1 MTPVDSVRG
10 GLVAS
15 VSAHLAALD
24 QLAIELRLDALV
36 ASELSLQQLKVL
48 LLAVHRAPITAHEVA
63 GELGVTAATVSG
75 LVRRLAEHGLLVREE
90 APDRRS
96 RHLVA
101 TPAGR
106 QALEEL
112 ASFQLRSRL
121 GILERLDTAELA
133 ALDTG
138 LAIAQRALRAHVE
151 GEAGHDAGH
160 DGAAPPVGDAAPSRG
175 R

>member
-1 MTPVDSVRG
+1 MTPPDCQREE
-10 GLVAS
+10 LVAS
-15 VSAHLAALD
+15 VSGHLAALD
-24 QLAIELRLDALV
+24 DLATQLRLEALV

-63 GELGVTAATVSG
+63 GALGVTAATVSG
-75 LVRRLAEHGLLVREE
+75 LIRRLGEHGLLVREE
-90 APDRRS
+90 APQDRRA

-121 GILERLDTAELA
+121 GLLEHLDDEDLATLDAGLAVARRALA
-133 ALDTG
+133 AHVAEETG
-138 LAIAQRALRAHVE
+138 
-151 GEAGHDAGH
+151 G
-160 DGAAPPVGDAAPSRG
+160 S
-175 R
+175 

>member
-1 MTPVDSVRG
+1 MTPPDRVREA
-10 GLVAS
+10 LVAS
-15 VSAHLAALD
+15 VSARLGALD
-24 QLAIELRLDALV
+24 ELATELRLDALV

-63 GELGVTAATVSG
+63 DALGVTAATVSG
-75 LVRRLAEHGLLVREE
+75 LIRRLGEHGLLAREE

-112 ASFQLRSRL
+112 ASFQLRARL
-121 GILERLDTAELA
+121 ELLERLDTADLA
-133 ALDTG
+133 SLDTG
-138 LAIAQRALRAHVE
+138 LAVAERALREHVE
-151 GEAGHDAGH
+151 EESGRDS
-160 DGAAPPVGDAAPSRG
+160 AAPPGGDAAPSRS